1 MVGMVVNPTVKS
13 ILKGF
18 VVVESIAFGPVV
30 VGLAL
35 SSFFDVAM
43 LPGDVEDY
51 TLGVALLWSLV
62 ALPHF
67 SIQPHLWPHNWDI
80 AITLCQ
86 WGLVGLVVGRLAVN
100 RGWAFL
106 FLTGIASVAIVS
118 AAVHLL
124 IRSLG
129 YRVLIETL

>member
-1 MVGMVVNPTVKS
+1 MKS
-13 ILKGF
+13 IVKGL

-51 TLGVALLWSLV
+51 TLGVALLWSWV

-67 SIQPHLWPHNWDI
+67 SIQPHPWPQNWDL

-86 WGLVGLVVGRLAVN
+86 WGLVGLFVGRMAAD
-100 RGWAFL
+100 RGWPFL
-106 FLTGIASVAIVS
+106 LLSGLTSVAIVS

-124 IRSLG
+124 FRATG
-129 YRVLIETL
+129 YRVFIETL